1 MENWILATPTQG
13 SGNGSVNITVGEN
26 TTSER
31 EGVITISGGGV
42 TKTVS
47 IKQNK
52 LNLTGLENSN
62 GFPNEKPNIP
72 LNITNGTS
80 ITFVFRNY
88 SPLNTPHLNM
98 ILKFNGWENL
108 NSPSIGWQIKNN
120 GDENISGLA
129 SIIGGTFAISNG
141 MINIQKRNDIPQN
154 SGIKYNVAATVK
166 NGTYTINFS
175 IIVKFLNS

>member
-1 MENWILATPTQG
+1 MENWISATPTQG
-13 SGNGSVNITVGEN
+13 SRNGSVNVTVGEYK
-26 TTSER
+26 TSMR
-31 EGVITISGGGV
+31 TGTITISGRGI

-47 IKQNK
+47 ITQNE
-52 LNLTGLENSN
+52 LNLTSLENPN
-62 GFPNEKPNIP
+62 GLPNEKPNIP

-88 SPLNTPHLNM
+88 SPSNTPHLNI

-108 NSPSIGWQIKNN
+108 NSPSIGWKIKNE

-129 SIIGGTFAISNG
+129 SIIGMTFATSGG
-141 MINIQKRNDIPQN
+141 MINLQKRNDIPQN
-154 SGIKYNVAATVK
+154 SGIKYNVAATVN